1 MPEISLDTTGGS
13 KAPTLN
19 LAIEDRTIEDPTI
32 EDRTIEDPA
41 RLITEPAS
49 RPR

>member
-32 EDRTIEDPA
+32 EDPA